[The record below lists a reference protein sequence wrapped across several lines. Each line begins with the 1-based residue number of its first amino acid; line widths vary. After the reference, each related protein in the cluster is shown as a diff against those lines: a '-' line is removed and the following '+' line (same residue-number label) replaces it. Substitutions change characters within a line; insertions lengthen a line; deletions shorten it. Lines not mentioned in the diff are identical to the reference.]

1 MAGGV
6 SLRAASDARRW
17 VERAGSSWRGVG
29 VRSRVSVS
37 REMADSPQQDP
48 HERYEEKVRHLAD
61 AYLSALLSADL
72 VAAESTIR
80 DAHDAD
86 LSPAEAYERVIAP
99 GLWRIGELWE
109 RGEISVAD
117 EHAATEISL
126 RVLALQREAHRVARA
141 RGSYKVMLA
150 AAPGELHVVAL
161 RMVHSL
167 LAAAGYK
174 ALMLGAD
181 VPAGALGS
189 AARRHHPDVIC
200 LSATIRSRTEH
211 VLSCVDEVQAEH
223 PSVGFVLGGRGIS
236 VEGRLRHGVHV
247 CSRVSEA
254 VEAVD
259 AIVKHAR
266 SN

>member
-1 MAGGV
+1 
-6 SLRAASDARRW
+6 
-17 VERAGSSWRGVG
+17 
-29 VRSRVSVS
+29 VRSRLSVS
-37 REMADSPQQDP
+37 RDMANRRRQDP
-48 HERYEEKVRHLAD
+48 RKSHEEKVRHLAD

-72 VAAESTIR
+72 TAAEGTIR

-86 LSPAEAYERVIAP
+86 LSPAEVYERVIAP

-109 RGEISVAD
+109 RGEVSVAD

-141 RGSYKVMLA
+141 RGDYKVMLA
-150 AAPGELHVVAL
+150 TPPGERHAVAL

-181 VPAGALGS
+181 VPADALGD
-189 AARRHHPDVIC
+189 AARRHRPDVIC
-200 LSATIRSRTEH
+200 LSATIRSRTQH
-211 VLSCVDEVQAEH
+211 VLSCVDRVQAER
-223 PSVGFVLGGRGIS
+223 PSVGFVLGGRGIT
-236 VEGRLRHGVHV
+236 VEGQLRHGVHV

>member
-1 MAGGV
+1 V
-6 SLRAASDARRW
+6 SA
-17 VERAGSSWRGVG
+17 
-29 VRSRVSVS
+29 RSRVSVS
-37 REMADSPQQDP
+37 REMDDPPRQDP
-48 HERYEEKVRHLAD
+48 REPREEKVRHLAD
-61 AYLSALLSADL
+61 AYFSALLSADL
-72 VAAESTIR
+72 AAAESTIR
-80 DAHDAD
+80 DAHDVD

-126 RVLALQREAHRVARA
+126 QVLALQREAHRVARA
-141 RGSYKVMLA
+141 RGGYKVMLA
-150 AAPGELHVVAL
+150 TSPGELHVVAL

-174 ALMLGAD
+174 ALMLGAN
-181 VPAGALGS
+181 VPADALGS
-189 AARRHHPDVIC
+189 AARRHQPDVIC
-200 LSATIRSRTEH
+200 LSATIRSQTEH
-211 VLSCVDEVQAEH
+211 ILSCVDGVQAERS
-223 PSVGFVLGGRGIS
+223 SVGFVLGGRGIT
-236 VEGRLRHGVHV
+236 VEGQLRHGVHV

-259 AIVKHAR
+259 AIIKHAR